1 MAQQA
6 YAYVTLVPVATGFQ
20 AGVAKEL
27 NGLGG
32 VGQDAGNAISGGIGT
47 GIKGLGPAIAGAFAI
62 GAIKN
67 FTSNLID
74 AGEAEQVS
82 NNRLAAIAKSMGIFG
97 NQTDTVVKR
106 LQDYSSTQQLAL
118 GIDDDIIKSTQAKL
132 LTFKDLAS
140 SADDAGGAFDRAT
153 MAAMDMAA
161 AGFGDASNNA
171 VQLGKALQDPIK
183 GVTALARSGVTFT
196 AQEKEKIKTLVESGN
211 LLDAQ
216 NMVLKAV
223 EMQVGGTA
231 AATATASAKM
241 DQAFAVVSES
251 IGLLLLPAFESIAT
265 VISTTIVP
273 AVQGFIKFLA
283 DNPWAQTLAVALTS
297 VAVALSLVAIGY
309 AIWNSAII
317 ANTVALLANPITWII
332 IGVVAL
338 TAAIVYL
345 ATQTTFFQTVL
356 TAMTTWVTTTWN
368 AVVAFFKTT
377 FTNIGTWFQTYI
389 ITPITKM
396 WTAFSSFVDTSLKVM
411 GGFFTTVFEAV
422 GVGITGYINGWLG
435 IFEGFINRVISGLN
449 SIISLANA
457 ALSAIA
463 AATGGAVNIKIPTAP
478 KVTLPKVKLASGGFV
493 DRPTTALI
501 GEAGPEVVMPLN
513 RFEKMMGL
521 NGDGQGKQLNYY
533 AAPNTSFDAEQEL
546 FQAMQRAKVV
556 AGW

>member
-20 AGVAKEL
+20 AGIAKEL

-32 VGQDAGNAISGGIGT
+32 IGQDAGNAISGGIG
-47 GIKGLGPAIAGAFAI
+47 GGLKGLGPAIAGAFAI

-67 FTSNLID
+67 FTENLIQ

-82 NNRLAAIAKSMGIFG
+82 NNRLAAIAKSMNIFG
-97 NQTDTVVKR
+97 SEAGTVVKR
-106 LQDYSSTQQLAL
+106 LQDYSSVQQLAL
-118 GIDDDIIKSTQAKL
+118 GIDDDVIKSTQAKL
-132 LTFKDLAS
+132 LTFKDLAA
-140 SADDAGGAFDRAT
+140 SADSAGGAFDRAT

-196 AQEKEKIKTLVESGN
+196 EQEKEKIKALVESGN

-265 VISTTIVP
+265 VISTSIVP
-273 AVQGFIKFLA
+273 AVQGFVQFLA

-297 VAVALSLVAIGY
+297 VAVALSAVAIGY

-317 ANTVALLANPITWII
+317 ANTVALLANPIGLII
-332 IGVVAL
+332 AGVVAL
-338 TAAIVYL
+338 TAAIIFL
-345 ATQTTFFQTVL
+345 ATKTTFFQDTW
-356 TAMTTWVTTTWN
+356 TAMSKWVTSSVK
-368 AVVAFFKTT
+368 ALGEFFGTT
-377 FTNIGTWFQTYI
+377 FEAISVGLTG
-389 ITPITKM
+389 
-396 WTAFSSFVDTSLKVM
+396 FV
-411 GGFFTTVFEAV
+411 
-422 GVGITGYINGWLG
+422 NGWITL
-435 IFEGFINRVISGLN
+435 FEGFINRVIGGLN
-449 SIISLANA
+449 GIINLANT

-463 AATGGAVNIKIPTAP
+463 AATGGAINLKVPTIKNVKIP
-478 KVTLPKVKLASGGFV
+478 KLAAGGFV
-493 DRPTTALI
+493 SSPTTALI

-513 RFEKMMGL
+513 RFEKLMGL
-521 NGDGQGKQLNYY
+521 DGQGAGKQLNYY
-533 AAPNTSFDAEQEL
+533 AAPNTSLDSEQEL
-546 FQAMQRAKVV
+546 FLAMQRAKVV